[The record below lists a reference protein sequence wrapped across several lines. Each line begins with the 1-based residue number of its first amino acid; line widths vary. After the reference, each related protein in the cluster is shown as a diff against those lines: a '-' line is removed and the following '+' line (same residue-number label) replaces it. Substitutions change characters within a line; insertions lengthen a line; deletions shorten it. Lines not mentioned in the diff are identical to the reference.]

1 MTDDAT
7 SPEQVPQPRLASD
20 QLTQREAVL
29 QALGRRS
36 APSVP
41 PGPVSVLADR
51 VLLHTSWDTCRT
63 LLPVLP
69 DQIGGLVLQGA
80 RAGAGIKELRKAGF
94 DRVIVLD
101 RRGYAAANA
110 TEDDP
115 FVLHH
120 DDQLFDLTLE
130 QDLQSQRDAGADIA
144 LTPTGYLPAGDS
156 PALRAAIDGVAAL
169 DRDDVVLS
177 LPLGVAWFTEE
188 HISHLIAE
196 LSRLPVPK
204 AVFLGG
210 QFDPMEQYKAAVAN
224 LRRLVAEAG
233 HVAVFRTDLTGFDAM
248 SHGAFATAI
257 GSGSSLR
264 HVVPFG
270 QAPQF
275 GKPGDDRSPSLLFGE
290 LMSFHRGSTLYDRFG
305 NTRPPVCTC
314 RACGP
319 EGRALTTFLD
329 TPDKVPAYRHT
340 LCTWA
345 PWITDLLAQPTLS
358 DRAVWW
364 RNRCRGAVTHAEIV
378 NAQIEQP
385 DAFTA
390 PETLQAWAELPAW
403 LSADQP
409 ATRRRSRTP

>member
-1 MTDDAT
+1 MTDNVT
-7 SPEQVPQPRLASD
+7 SPASLPQPRSSSD
-20 QLTQREAVL
+20 QLAQREAAL
-29 QALGRRS
+29 QALAS
-36 APSVP
+36 QPAPSTP
-41 PGPVSVLADR
+41 PGAVAVLANR
-51 VLLHTSWDTCRT
+51 VLLHTSWDTCRK

-69 DQIGGLVLQGA
+69 DEIGGLVLQGV
-80 RAGAGIKELRKAGF
+80 RAGTGIKELRKAGF
-94 DRVIVLD
+94 ARKIVID
-101 RRGYAAANA
+101 RRGYALANA

-115 FVLHH
+115 FVLHRE
-120 DDQLFDLTLE
+120 DQLFDLTLE
-130 QDLQSQRDAGADIA
+130 QDLQSQRDAGADVA

-156 PALRAAIDGVAAL
+156 DALRAAIHGVAAL
-169 DRDDVVLS
+169 DRDDVVFS
-177 LPLGVAWFTEE
+177 VPLGVAWFTDE

-196 LSRLPVPK
+196 LSRLTVPK

-210 QFDPMEQYKAAVAN
+210 QFDPMKQYKAAVVN

-233 HVAVFRTDLTGFDAM
+233 DVAVFRTDLTGFDAM

-257 GSGSSLR
+257 GSGSGLR

-270 QAPQF
+270 QAPQI
-275 GKPGDDRSPSLLFGE
+275 GKQDDDDSPSLLFGE
-290 LMSFHRGSTLYDRFG
+290 LMSFHRGSTLQDRFG

-319 EGRALTTFLD
+319 EGRALNTFLHNSD
-329 TPDKVPAYRHT
+329 SVAAHQHT

-345 PWITDLLAQPTLS
+345 PWITDLLAQPTLR

-364 RNRCRGAVTHAEIV
+364 RNRCIGAIMHADAF
-378 NAQIEQP
+378 NTQIKQP
-385 DAFTA
+385 GAFTA

-409 ATRRRSRTP
+409 TTRRRSRTR